1 LGATRD
7 RDSLRAAT
15 IRIDGPEGAR
25 AADRGSTMEDHLM
38 LNSRVVA
45 SLVAVAACGMLAS
58 GGAQAQALE
67 LKLTTGSGP
76 KSTFTTHGHQAFIDA
91 VEKASS
97 GQIKFRMFMGGTL
110 LNYKATLNGL
120 RDQVADVG
128 FIVSA
133 YFPAELKNANLV
145 ADLAMLGTSAPVM
158 AAATTEFNLLQCG
171 ECGSELQA
179 QGAVDLGTTSNP
191 PYRIISREPVESL
204 DDLKGMKLR
213 AGAGLW
219 NRFLTHFGATPISMA
234 ADEIY
239 QAMSAGATDG
249 TIHPPANMKSY
260 AYWDVAKY
268 VTLADLGTFHSMS
281 FIAFSKRTWDK
292 LTTAQRR
299 LMLDNAA
306 TAHAGTA
313 VAATAQDEEAL
324 AEAKTKGVTVIQPS
338 PAMAKAFRD
347 WAIADLKTVA
357 ELNEKK
363 GVTNATA
370 KIAKFN
376 ELYEKWSKI
385 ITPIEKDPVRIA
397 AAMKREIFDKIDA
410 ATHGM

>member
-1 LGATRD
+1 MSVTRMI
-7 RDSLRAAT
+7 SSFAA
-15 IRIDGPEGAR
+15 A
-25 AADRGSTMEDHLM
+25 
-38 LNSRVVA
+38 
-45 SLVAVAACGMLAS
+45 AACGLLMA

-76 KSTFTTHGHQAFIDA
+76 KSTFTTHGHQAYIDA
-91 VEKASS
+91 IEKASN
-97 GQIKFRMFMGGTL
+97 GQIKIRMFVGGTL

-120 RDQVADVG
+120 RDQVADIG
-128 FIVSA
+128 FVVSA
-133 YFPAELKNANLV
+133 YFPAELKNANLI

-158 AAATTEFNLLQCG
+158 AAATTDFNLLHCG
-171 ECGSELQA
+171 ECGQEMLA

-191 PYRIISREPVESL
+191 PYRIISRKPVQTL

-239 QAMSAGATDG
+239 QAMSAGVADG
-249 TIHPPANMKSY
+249 TIHPLANMKSY

-292 LTTAQRR
+292 LTVAQRQM
-299 LMLDNAA
+299 MLDHAA

-313 VAATAQDEEAL
+313 VAATAQDDEAL
-324 AEAKTKGVTVIQPS
+324 TEGKAKGVTAITMS
-338 PAMAKAFRD
+338 PEMTKAFRD
-347 WAIADLKTVA
+347 WAVNDLKTVA

-363 GVTNATA
+363 GVTNAAA
-370 KIAKFN
+370 KIAKFD
-376 ELYEKWSKI
+376 ELYDKWTKI
-385 ITPIEKDPVRIA
+385 IGSNDKNPTFIA

-410 ATHGM
+410 GKLGM